1 MAARKRKIRHDE
13 ATRDKIQTSQ
23 LINRLSDHALGKV
36 EMLPSAVRAAEVLLR
51 KTIPDVSAIT
61 LSGDPDAPLINE
73 IRMVPVDAGK

>member
-1 MAARKRKIRHDE
+1 
-13 ATRDKIQTSQ
+13 
-23 LINRLSDHALGKV
+23 
-36 EMLPSAVRAAEVLLR
+36 MLPSAVRAAEVLLR